1 MRFRLFGVI
10 GFRLLG
16 GVGLGVSGL
25 RMKGIG
31 FRLFGCVGAR
41 EFRIKGVGF
50 RVWGCRV
57 GVWGLGGFGE
67 FRGLALEEG
76 SGIAA

>member
-25 RMKGIG
+25 RMKGVG
-31 FRLFGCVGAR
+31 FRLFGCVGFR
-41 EFRIKGVGF
+41 EFRI
-50 RVWGCRV
+50 
-57 GVWGLGGFGE
+57 
-67 FRGLALEEG
+67 
-76 SGIAA
+76 